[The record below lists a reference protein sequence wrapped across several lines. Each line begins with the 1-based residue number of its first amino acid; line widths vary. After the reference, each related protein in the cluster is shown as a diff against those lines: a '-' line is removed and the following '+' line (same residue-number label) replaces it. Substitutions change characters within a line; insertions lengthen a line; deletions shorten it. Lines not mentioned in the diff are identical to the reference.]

1 MGAVIEKGVEPML
14 IMEFMD
20 MGSLHDILHNESFP
34 LDGDLLLPILRDIA
48 QGVRFLHAA
57 KPQVIHGDL
66 KAHNVLVDGKFRAKV
81 ADFGL
86 SAKKIIGATGTPF
99 WMAPELLRGE
109 SRNTAASDVYSF
121 GIILYE
127 VYSRKD
133 PYEGE
138 NALSVLRD
146 VADPR
151 INKRPPVPPA
161 CPLKIQAIMSDCL
174 AGNPTDRPQIEEID
188 LRLKRLSVE
197 NVEPGEMHLSHQ
209 ARKHLK
215 AQRGE
220 YLISKMFPKPIADQL
235 REGRKPEPENK
246 DMVTIFFSDIV
257 GFTDL
262 SSNLPA
268 EKVSDMLDRL
278 YLRFDALA
286 DKHDV
291 FK

>member
-1 MGAVIEKGVEPML
+1 
-14 IMEFMD
+14 
-20 MGSLHDILHNESFP
+20 
-34 LDGDLLLPILRDIA
+34 
-48 QGVRFLHAA
+48 
-57 KPQVIHGDL
+57 
-66 KAHNVLVDGKFRAKV
+66 
-81 ADFGL
+81 
-86 SAKKIIGATGTPF
+86 
-99 WMAPELLRGE
+99 MAPELLRGE

-138 NALSVLRD
+138 NAVSVLRD

-151 INKRPPVPPA
+151 INKRPPVPSA
-161 CPLKIQAIMSDCL
+161 CPLKVQAIMSDCL
-174 AGNPTDRPQIEEID
+174 AGDPKDRPHVEEID

-209 ARKHLK
+209 ARKHLQ

-220 YLISKMFPKPIADQL
+220 DLISKMFPKHIADQL

-262 SSNLPA
+262 SS
-268 EKVSDMLDRL
+268 RTGG
-278 YLRFDALA
+278 
-286 DKHDV
+286 
-291 FK
+291 